1 MLYTNMTKISQK
13 IQTEF
18 LIKILMCCTE
28 NMTHIFAENSNGIF
42 DYKFNVLYRNMTH
55 IFAENSNGKFNHYIS
70 LVSRIFI

>member
-1 MLYTNMTKISQK
+1 
-13 IQTEF
+13 
-18 LIKILMCCTE
+18 
-28 NMTHIFAENSNGIF
+28 MTHIFAENSNGIF